1 MSTSTLAGG
10 SRRRLMVAYGL
21 GDAGTGLAATQL
33 GFYLFPFFTCAA
45 GLPAFIAGSLLTV
58 IKVWDAINDP
68 LIGWMSDHTQSR
80 WGPRIPWILA
90 AALPLGISLAAMW
103 WVPDGNTLQRT
114 LYYVVMA
121 ILLMTAYTSVNLP
134 YAALSTE
141 LTSDT
146 AIRTRLNAARFTG
159 SIVAG
164 LSGLIVASLVLTDGA
179 DGYLRM
185 GRITGT
191 IAALATLAC
200 CWGLAPYAKKAARP
214 VNQTEAPLAQLRRIR
229 SNPRFLMVLGL
240 YLALWFG
247 LQLMQVVALI
257 WLVQVVH
264 VPPNLS
270 TWILLPFQLSALVG
284 LQLWSLLS
292 NRRGRLVALHWGAGL
307 WILACLISM
316 VFPTMEH
323 GGTPAELIP
332 LIGLIALVGIG
343 ASTAYLIPWSLLP
356 DAIDADPTRPAG
368 LYTAWMVLGQKL
380 IIGVSMSVFGVLLSL
395 TGYIS
400 SESCNGAM
408 NFIEQPASALFA
420 IRMSMGLIPAILVG
434 IGLLV
439 MRRWPDRGAH
449 LQRT

>member
-1 MSTSTLAGG
+1 MSTSTLPGG

-58 IKVWDAINDP
+58 IKIWDAINDP
-68 LIGWMSDHTQSR
+68 LIGWMSDHTRSR
-80 WGPRIPWILA
+80 WGPRIPWMLG

-103 WVPDGNTLQRT
+103 WVPEGDDLQRT
-114 LYYVVMA
+114 LYYIVMA

-159 SIVAG
+159 SILAG
-164 LSGLIVASLVLTDGA
+164 LSGLIVASLVLSDGA
-179 DGYLRM
+179 EGYLRM

-191 IAALATLAC
+191 IASLATLAC
-200 CWGLAPYAKKAARP
+200 CWGLAPFAKRAQRP
-214 VNQTEAPLAQLRRIR
+214 RNQAEPILDQLRRIR
-229 SNPRFLMVLGL
+229 ANPRFLMVLGL

-270 TWILLPFQLSALVG
+270 TWILLPFQLSALAG

-292 NRRGRLVALHWGAGL
+292 NRRGRLVALRWGAGL
-307 WILACLISM
+307 WILACLLSM
-316 VFPTMEH
+316 VFPAMQN

-356 DAIDADPTRPAG
+356 DAIDADPTHPAG

-380 IIGVSMSVFGVLLSL
+380 IIGLSMSVFGVLLSA

-400 SESCNGAM
+400 SESCDGAM
-408 NFIEQPASALFA
+408 TFIEQPDTALFA
-420 IRMSMGLIPAILVG
+420 IRMSMGLIPAILVV

-449 LQRT
+449 LQRA

>member
-1 MSTSTLAGG
+1 MCI
-10 SRRRLMVAYGL
+10 RDRE
-21 GDAGTGLAATQL
+21 GT
-33 GFYLFPFFTCAA
+33 
-45 GLPAFIAGSLLTV
+45 
-58 IKVWDAINDP
+58 
-68 LIGWMSDHTQSR
+68 
-80 WGPRIPWILA
+80 
-90 AALPLGISLAAMW
+90 
-103 WVPDGNTLQRT
+103 TLQRT
-114 LYYVVMA
+114 FYYVVMA

-191 IAALATLAC
+191 IATLATLAC
-200 CWGLAPYAKKAARP
+200 CWGLAPYAKKSARP
-214 VNQTEAPLAQLRRIR
+214 ITQAEPPLAQLKRIR
-229 SNPRFLMVLGL
+229 SNPRLLRVLGL

-270 TWILLPFQLSALVG
+270 TWILLPFQLSALLG

-292 NRRGRLVALHWGAGL
+292 NRRGRLVALRWGAGL
-307 WILACLISM
+307 WIVACLISM
-316 VFPTMEH
+316 VFPAMQH
-323 GGTPAELIP
+323 GGTPAELTP

-356 DAIDADPTRPAG
+356 DAIDDDPTRPAG

-380 IIGVSMSVFGVLLSL
+380 IIGVSMSVFGGLLSL

-400 SESCNGAM
+400 SASCEGAM

>member
-1 MSTSTLAGG
+1 MSTTTLPGG

-68 LIGWMSDHTQSR
+68 LIGWMSDHTRSR
-80 WGPRIPWILA
+80 WGPRIPWMLG

-103 WVPDGNTLQRT
+103 WVPEGNDLQRT
-114 LYYVVMA
+114 LYYIVMA

-141 LTSDT
+141 LTGDT

-164 LSGLIVASLVLTDGA
+164 LSGLIVASLVLSDGA

-191 IAALATLAC
+191 IASVATLAC
-200 CWGLAPYAKKAARP
+200 CWGLAPFAKRAQRP
-214 VNQTEAPLAQLRRIR
+214 TNQAEPILDQLRRIR

-240 YLALWFG
+240 YLALWFS

-284 LQLWSLLS
+284 LQFWSLLS
-292 NRRGRLVALHWGAGL
+292 NRRGRLVALRWGAGL
-307 WILACLISM
+307 WILACLLSM
-316 VFPTMEH
+316 VFPAMQN

-356 DAIDADPTRPAG
+356 DAIDADPTHPAG

-380 IIGVSMSVFGVLLSL
+380 IIGLSMSVFGVLLSA

-400 SESCNGAM
+400 SESCDGAM
-408 NFIEQPASALFA
+408 SFIEQPDTALFA
-420 IRMSMGLIPAILVG
+420 IRMSMGLIPAILVVV
-434 IGLLV
+434 GLLV

-449 LQRT
+449 LQRA